1 MEEKLVFVSVGA
13 TATAEQE
20 AFVRSIEERLRSES
34 LVPKTVG
41 RNTFSA
47 DAPLK
52 AITEL
57 MDRCSG
63 IVVIALERSFF
74 PAGLDRRGGPRQ
86 VNLAEVRL
94 PTPWNHIEAAMAY
107 TKHLPLLVIV
117 EAGLK
122 PEGLLEAGYDW
133 YVQTVPLEATA
144 LGSAEFNGVLADWKE
159 KVLALEPGAGPAAPV
174 PPPGLRG
181 LNPAELSVLD
191 LVGALRPVQLWS
203 VTIALAGL
211 LAGAFSLGARL
222 PAFGERPRALQGAL
236 RPALAP
242 AAAGCRCRSFPP
254 DTPGRSSA

>member
-1 MEEKLVFVSVGA
+1 MEETLVFVSVGG

-20 AFVRSIEERLRSES
+20 AFVRAIEDRLRSES
-34 LVPKTVG
+34 LTPKTVG

-57 MDRCSG
+57 MEHCSG
-63 IVVIALERSFF
+63 IVVIALERSYF
-74 PAGLDRRGGPRQ
+74 PAGLDKRGGPRQ
-86 VNLAEVRL
+86 ASLAEVRL

-122 PEGLLEAGYDW
+122 AEGPLEPGYDW
-133 YVQTVPLEATA
+133 YVQTLPLEAAA
-144 LGSAEFNGVLADWKE
+144 LASNEFNGVLADWKE
-159 KVLALEPGAGPAAPV
+159 KVLAGATAPRA
-174 PPPGLRG
+174 PQA
-181 LNPAELSVLD
+181 LNPAELSMAD
-191 LVGALRPVQLWS
+191 LLGALRPVQLWS

-222 PAFGERPRALQGAL
+222 VPPMNDTTPPPQGVLLPTPQAGET
-236 RPALAP
+236 
-242 AAAGCRCRSFPP
+242 S
-254 DTPGRSSA
+254 GRGGTSVPKLSS